1 MLSAL
6 PSNNSD
12 IARRSRHVS
21 FVHRNRHSDWY
32 TRRNLAQSL
41 FDAERSDDYAGGDSL
56 WLTLD
61 LGSLRY
67 DATCFLVQRTQPGI
81 RGGDPT
87 RSQLRGTGK
96 ACEEAFK

>member
-56 WLTLD
+56 LLTLD
-61 LGSLRY
+61 LERLRY
-67 DATCFLVQRTQPGI
+67 DATDFWVQRNQTGSCC
-81 RGGDPT
+81 GDPT
-87 RSQLRGTGK
+87 RSKSPGRR
-96 ACEEAFK
+96 EALHE